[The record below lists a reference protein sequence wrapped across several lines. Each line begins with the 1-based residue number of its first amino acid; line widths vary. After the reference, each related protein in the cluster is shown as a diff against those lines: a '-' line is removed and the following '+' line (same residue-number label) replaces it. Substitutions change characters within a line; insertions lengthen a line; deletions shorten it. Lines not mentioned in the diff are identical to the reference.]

1 MVQGST
7 VHQKYD
13 LSHLCNFKSC
23 MSHIKKSGKKTDEI
37 HFHPIFYLV
46 SINKCDHFNI

>member
-13 LSHLCNFKSC
+13 LSHLYNFKSC
-23 MSHIKKSGKKTDEI
+23 LSHIKKVERKHEI
-37 HFHPIFYLV
+37 HFHPIFYLA

>member
-13 LSHLCNFKSC
+13 LSHVSNFTLS
-23 MSHIKKSGKKTDEI
+23 MSHIKKVE
-37 HFHPIFYLV
+37 
-46 SINKCDHFNI
+46 NR

>member
-13 LSHLCNFKSC
+13 LSHLYNFKSC
-23 MSHIKKSGKKTDEI
+23 LSHIKKVERKQMKFTFTLYFI
-37 HFHPIFYLV
+37 
-46 SINKCDHFNI
+46 

>member
-13 LSHLCNFKSC
+13 LSRVSNFTFS
-23 MSHIKKSGKKTDEI
+23 MSHIKKVE
-37 HFHPIFYLV
+37 
-46 SINKCDHFNI
+46 NR